1 MSPKCVIEIKNS
13 IINLQ
18 EEDLILKSQL
28 SFEDAFSLIFS
39 AKESLFK
46 ALYPSVRAYF
56 DFSSAK
62 ITAICCNTNSFTLT
76 LLEDLT
82 PELRADIEFKGN
94 FIFDKN
100 NVFTIIAQ

>member
-1 MSPKCVIEIKNS
+1 MN
-13 IINLQ
+13 
-18 EEDLILKSQL
+18 SQL

-46 ALYPSVRAYF
+46 ALYPSVRVYF
-56 DFSSAK
+56 DFYSAK
-62 ITAICCNTNSFTLT
+62 ITAICCITNSFTLT

-82 PELRADIEFKGN
+82 PELRANIEFSGH

-100 NVFTIIAQ
+100 YVFTIIAQ